1 MEGMAVNIINQIRH
15 RKSLEQIKP
24 YIPGKPLWEVKKQ
37 LGLSKVIKL
46 ASNEN
51 PLGPSPKALQAI
63 TNILSELNRY
73 PDAHAID
80 LKNMI
85 ASRLSLS
92 KDQLIITNGADEL
105 ITLISETFLEAE
117 DEIIVPSPSFSE
129 YDFGAYLMGAKVV
142 AVPLDHSHRYQFNVD
157 EILSAVTD
165 RTKLVYICSPN
176 NPTGTYISKSEVEKL
191 LDLLPNHILVVF
203 DSAYSHFA
211 TNEDYTD
218 GLEFVRSGYPLIV
231 LQTFSK
237 IYGLAGL
244 RVGFGAAPESII
256 KSILGVKEPFNV
268 NSIAQAAAAAAIT
281 DEVHVEHSKQ
291 ANTEGR
297 EQLYKALTEIGLPY
311 IESMGNFVLVE
322 FGSRAKKV
330 YEELLKQGVIVR
342 YGGIWGMLEY
352 IRISIGTHEEN
363 SILIEAIR
371 SIVLK
376 LGLVKA
382 RGDIK

>member
-1 MEGMAVNIINQIRH
+1 MEGIPVDITNHISH
-15 RKSLEQIKP
+15 RKSLDKIVP
-24 YIPGKPLWEVKKQ
+24 YTPGKPLWEVQKK
-37 LGLSKVIKL
+37 LGLTKVIKL

-63 TNILSELNRY
+63 SKLLSGLNRY

-80 LKNMI
+80 LKNVI
-85 ASRLSLS
+85 ASQLSLS
-92 KDQLIITNGADEL
+92 TDQLIITNGADEL

-129 YDFGAYLMGAKVV
+129 YDFGAHLMGAKVV
-142 AVPLDHSHRYQFNVD
+142 AVPLDQMYQFNVD
-157 EILSAVTD
+157 AIVSAVTD
-165 RTKLVYICSPN
+165 HTKLVYICSPN
-176 NPTGTYISKSEVEKL
+176 NPTGTYIPKSEVEKL
-191 LDLLPNHILVVF
+191 LNLLPKHILVVF
-203 DSAYSHFA
+203 DTAYSHFA

-218 GLEFVRSGYPLIV
+218 GLEFVRSGYPMIV

-244 RVGFGAAPESII
+244 RVGFGAAPGSII
-256 KSILGVKEPFNV
+256 KSILRVKEPFNV

-281 DEVHVEHSKQ
+281 DKVHVEHSKLV
-291 ANTEGR
+291 NTEGR
-297 EQLYKALTEIGLPY
+297 EHLYNALTEIGLPY
-311 IESMGNFVLVE
+311 VDSMSNFVLVE
-322 FGSRAKKV
+322 FGSRAKQV

-342 YGGIWGMLEY
+342 YGEIWGMPEH

-363 SILIEAIR
+363 IILIEAIR
-371 SIVLK
+371 SIVLQ

-382 RGDIK
+382 

>member
-1 MEGMAVNIINQIRH
+1 MEGIPVDITNHISH
-15 RKSLEQIKP
+15 RKSLDKIVP
-24 YIPGKPLWEVKKQ
+24 YTPGKPLWEVQKE
-37 LGLSKVIKL
+37 LGLTKVIKL

-63 TNILSELNRY
+63 SKILSGLNRY

-80 LKNMI
+80 LKNVI
-85 ASRLSLS
+85 ASQLSLS
-92 KDQLIITNGADEL
+92 TDQLIITNGADEL

-129 YDFGAYLMGAKVV
+129 YDFGAHLMGAKVV
-142 AVPLDHSHRYQFNVD
+142 AVPLDQMYQFNVD
-157 EILSAVTD
+157 AILSAVTD
-165 RTKLVYICSPN
+165 HTKLVYICSPN
-176 NPTGTYISKSEVEKL
+176 NPTGTYIPKSEVEKL
-191 LDLLPNHILVVF
+191 LNLLPKHILVVF

-218 GLEFVRSGYPLIV
+218 GLEFVRSGYPMIV

-244 RVGFGAAPESII
+244 RVGFGAAPGSII
-256 KSILGVKEPFNV
+256 KSILRVKEPFNV

-281 DEVHVEHSKQ
+281 DKVHVEHSKLV
-291 ANTEGR
+291 NTEGR
-297 EQLYKALTEIGLPY
+297 EHLYNALTEIGLPY
-311 IESMGNFVLVE
+311 VDSMSNFVLVE
-322 FGSRAKKV
+322 FGSRAKQV

-342 YGGIWGMLEY
+342 YGEIWGMPEH

-363 SILIEAIR
+363 IILIEAIR
-371 SIVLK
+371 SIVLQ

-382 RGDIK
+382 